1 MTRLT
6 MNARDRRA
14 LLAGIAAIAF
24 VLAVTRGVPAWL
36 DWQREA
42 RGADAEARDLL
53 ARERSLIEHGAAVR
67 ESTSARGRRLLALA
81 PAILSGDAPSDA
93 GATLA
98 GVLSGAAALAGVRL
112 GSVQLRGDS
121 LSRGAFTRIGARMD
135 VTGDIRG
142 VMAMLASLERGPTLL
157 AVRSLSISQ
166 PDLTAGDD
174 RVEALHVE
182 IDVEGLMFN
191 PKAKRAP

>member
-1 MTRLT
+1 
-6 MNARDRRA
+6 
-14 LLAGIAAIAF
+14 
-24 VLAVTRGVPAWL
+24 
-36 DWQREA
+36 
-42 RGADAEARDLL
+42 
-53 ARERSLIEHGAAVR
+53 
-67 ESTSARGRRLLALA
+67 
-81 PAILSGDAPSDA
+81 
-93 GATLA
+93 
-98 GVLSGAAALAGVRL
+98 
-112 GSVQLRGDS
+112 
-121 LSRGAFTRIGARMD
+121 MD